1 MLATSLQT
9 LMLDSCYLSPA
20 ILDIFSD
27 AIRTSVS
34 LHEVSLR
41 GNEFSKK
48 AFPPLCSMLEI
59 PLAPKELLDCSGL
72 VNLDLSGNDLR
83 HGIRLL
89 SKTLLQ
95 NNQLQTLSLLN
106 CHLDSPS
113 LVPLAEA
120 LVSSVDRRLPFSN
133 YSILTYDVFQKSNT
147 ALKKIDLSNNP
158 LNTPH
163 QDGVSMNH
171 LPVCP

>member
-120 LVSSVDRRLPFSN
+120 LVSSL
-133 YSILTYDVFQKSNT
+133 I
-147 ALKKIDLSNNP
+147 A
-158 LNTPH
+158 
-163 QDGVSMNH
+163 
-171 LPVCP
+171 VCRFRSQYF